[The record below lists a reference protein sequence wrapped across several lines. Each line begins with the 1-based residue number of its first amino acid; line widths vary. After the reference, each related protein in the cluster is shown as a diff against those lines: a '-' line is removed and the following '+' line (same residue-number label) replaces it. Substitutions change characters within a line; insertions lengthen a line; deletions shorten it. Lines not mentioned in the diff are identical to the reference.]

1 MPVEGDYVCVRSDN
15 QGVVWGTLV
24 CRSGNECRLKEARQQ
39 YSWGENATTL
49 FDVVVKGPRIT
60 KLRLSEVVPEIDM
73 TEICGVILVP
83 QELIKE
89 FKSHP
94 AS

>member
-1 MPVEGDYVCVRSDN
+1 MPAEGDYVCVRSRN

-24 CRSGNECRLKEARQQ
+24 FRSGDECRIRDARQQ
-39 YSWGENATTL
+39 YSWSGNATTL
-49 FDVVVKGPRIT
+49 FDVVMKGPKAT
-60 KLRLSEVVPEIDM
+60 SLRLSEVVPEIDM

-83 QELIKE
+83 PELIKA
-89 FKSHP
+89 FKTHP